1 MLYLMPAFQMR
12 SADQPDPDNSHV
24 LVVGASRGIG
34 LAIVEALLR
43 QDDLS
48 AALPAGAIVLAACRH
63 PAQAEALLALQ
74 QTYPARLAI
83 VDVDVAEADSISA
96 LAQQV
101 RQITSRLDLVIN
113 TAGLLHEPASSDGA
127 PALRPEKA
135 LSQLRPES
143 LARSFAVNAWA
154 PILLAQALMPLVSRQ
169 QSFVFASL
177 SARVGSI
184 GDNQLGGWYSYRAA
198 KAAQNQLLKTW
209 AIELSRTHPR
219 AAVLILHPGTTD
231 TDLSKPFSAQVA
243 PEKLFSK
250 ERVARDLLAVIAAR
264 GPADSGGFFDWA
276 NEPVP
281 W

>member
-1 MLYLMPAFQMR
+1 MLNVMPAFQAR
-12 SADQPDPDNSHV
+12 SADLSHPDDVHV

-34 LAIVEALLR
+34 LAIVEALLS
-43 QDDLS
+43 QSGLPS
-48 AALPAGAIVLAACRH
+48 APIVLAACRN
-63 PAQAEALLALQ
+63 PAQAEALRALQ
-74 QTYPARLAI
+74 QAYPARLAI

-101 RQITSRLDLVIN
+101 RQITSRLDMVIN
-113 TAGLLHEPASSDGA
+113 TVGLLHEAAVSDGA
-127 PALRPEKA
+127 SALRPEKA
-135 LSQLRPES
+135 LSQLRSEA
-143 LARSFAVNAWA
+143 LVRSFSVNAWA

-169 QSFVFASL
+169 QPFVFASL

-184 GDNQLGGWYSYRAA
+184 SDNRLGGWYSYRAA

-209 AIELSRTHPR
+209 AIELSRTHPK
-219 AAVLILHPGTTD
+219 ATVLVLHPGTTD

-250 ERVARDLLAVIAAR
+250 EQVARDLLAVIATR

>member
-1 MLYLMPAFQMR
+1 MPHM
-12 SADQPDPDNSHV
+12 

-34 LAIVEALLR
+34 LAIVETLLS
-43 QDDLS
+43 QSD
-48 AALPAGAIVLAACRH
+48 AALRVVAACRN
-63 PAQAEALLALQ
+63 PDQAAALQ
-74 QTYPARLAI
+74 ALRRGYPDRLAI
-83 VDVDVAEADSISA
+83 VTVDVADPHSISA

-101 RQITSRLDLVIN
+101 RQVTPSLDTVIN
-113 TAGLLHEPASSDGA
+113 TVGVLHEAAGGEGV

-135 LSQLRPES
+135 LSQLRADT

-154 PILLAQALMPLVSRQ
+154 PILLAQALQPLFSRQ
-169 QSFVFASL
+169 QPVVFASL

-209 AIELSRTHPR
+209 AIELSRTHPL
-219 AAVLILHPGTTD
+219 ATVLILHPGTTD
-231 TDLSKPFSAQVA
+231 TELSKPFSAHVA
-243 PEKLFSK
+243 PEKLFSA

>member
-1 MLYLMPAFQMR
+1 MLHIMPAFHAR
-12 SADQPDPDNSHV
+12 SADGSTDAHV

-34 LAIVEALLR
+34 LATVEALLS
-43 QDDLS
+43 QSSSPL
-48 AALPAGAIVLAACRH
+48 AAPVVLAACRH
-63 PAQAEALLALQ
+63 PAQAETLRALQ
-74 QTYPARLAI
+74 QNYPERLVI
-83 VDVDVAEADSISA
+83 VDVDVANADSISA

-101 RQITSRLDLVIN
+101 RQVTSRLDMVIN
-113 TAGLLHEPASSDGA
+113 TVGLLHEAASADGVT
-127 PALRPEKA
+127 ALRPEKA
-135 LSQLRPES
+135 LSQLRADA

-154 PILLAQALMPLVSRQ
+154 PILLAQALMPLFSRQ
-169 QSFVFASL
+169 QPFVFASL

-209 AIELSRTHPR
+209 AIELARTHPL
-219 AAVLILHPGTTD
+219 ATVLILHPGTTD
-231 TDLSKPFSAQVA
+231 TELSKPFSAHVT
-243 PEKLFSK
+243 PEKLFSTA
-250 ERVARDLLAVIAAR
+250 RVARDLLAVMAAR

>member
-1 MLYLMPAFQMR
+1 MP
-12 SADQPDPDNSHV
+12 HV

-34 LAIVEALLR
+34 LAIVEALLSR
-43 QDDLS
+43 PGAS
-48 AALPAGAIVLAACRH
+48 GAAPVVLAACRN
-63 PAQAEALLALQ
+63 PAQATALQ
-74 QTYPARLAI
+74 VLQRDYPDHLAI
-83 VDVDVAEADSISA
+83 VDVDVAETESISA

-101 RQITSRLDLVIN
+101 RQITSRLDMVIN
-113 TAGLLHEPASSDGA
+113 TVGLLHEAASSDST

-135 LSQLRPES
+135 LSQLRADA
-143 LARSFAVNAWA
+143 LVRSFAVNAWA
-154 PILLAQALMPLVSRQ
+154 PILLAQALMPLFSRQ
-169 QSFVFASL
+169 QPFVFASL

-209 AIELSRTHPR
+209 SIELSRTHPL
-219 AAVLILHPGTTD
+219 ATVLLLHPGTTD

-243 PEKLFSK
+243 PDKLFSK

-264 GPADSGGFFDWA
+264 GPADTGGFFDWA

>member
-1 MLYLMPAFQMR
+1 MLYTMPAFHAR
-12 SADQPDPDNSHV
+12 SADRPPEVHV

-34 LAIVEALLR
+34 LAIVEALLS
-43 QDDLS
+43 QSDLS
-48 AALPAGAIVLAACRH
+48 HAQPAVVLAACRH
-63 PAQAEALLALQ
+63 PAQAEALHALQ
-74 QTYPARLAI
+74 QDHPERLLI

-101 RQITSRLDLVIN
+101 RQVTSRLDMVIN
-113 TAGLLHEPASSDGA
+113 TVGLLHEAASADGS

-135 LSQLRPES
+135 LSQLCVDA

-169 QSFVFASL
+169 QPFVFASL

-209 AIELSRTHPR
+209 AIELSRTHPL
-219 AAVLILHPGTTD
+219 ATVLMLHPGTTD
-231 TDLSKPFSAQVA
+231 TDLSRPFSAHVA

-250 ERVARDLLAVIAAR
+250 ARVARDLLAVIAAR
-264 GPADSGGFFDWA
+264 GAADSGGFFDWA

>member
-1 MLYLMPAFQMR
+1 MPHILPAFHAR
-12 SADQPDPDNSHV
+12 VAKGPSDAYV

-34 LAIVEALLR
+34 FAMVEALLSEPER
-43 QDDLS
+43 LHV
-48 AALPAGAIVLAACRH
+48 LPIAPVVLAACRR
-63 PAQAEALLALQ
+63 PAQAEALQALQ
-74 QTYPARLAI
+74 QEYPDRLVI
-83 VDVDVAEADSISA
+83 LDVDVADVSSINA
-96 LAQQV
+96 LAQEV
-101 RQITSRLDLVIN
+101 RQITPRLDMVIN
-113 TAGLLHEPASSDGA
+113 TVGLLHEAASADGT
-127 PALRPEKA
+127 PPLRPEKA
-135 LSQLRPES
+135 LSQLRIDA

-209 AIELSRTHPR
+209 AIELKRTHPL
-219 AAVLILHPGTTD
+219 ASILILHPGTTD
-231 TDLSKPFSAQVA
+231 TELSKPFSAQVP

-276 NEPVP
+276 DQSVP

>member
-1 MLYLMPAFQMR
+1 MLHILPPFQVR
-12 SADQPDPDNSHV
+12 AAAQPDDAHV

-34 LAIVEALLR
+34 LAIVETLLS
-43 QDDLS
+43 QSGLS
-48 AALPAGAIVLAACRH
+48 HALPSATVVLAACRH
-63 PAQAEALLALQ
+63 PAQAKELLALQ
-74 QTYPARLAI
+74 QAYPAHL
-83 VDVDVAEADSISA
+83 VMMDVDVADPDSISA

-101 RQITSRLDLVIN
+101 RQITSRLDKVIN
-113 TAGLLHEPASSDGA
+113 TVGVLHEAASADGT

-135 LSQLRPES
+135 LSQLRADA
-143 LARSFAVNAWA
+143 LARSFSVNAWA
-154 PILLAQALMPLVSRQ
+154 PILLAQALMPLVTRQ
-169 QSFVFASL
+169 HPFTFASL

-209 AIELSRTHPR
+209 AIELRRTHPL
-219 AAVLILHPGTTD
+219 ATVLILHPGTTD
-231 TDLSKPFSAQVA
+231 TELSKPFSAQVA
-243 PEKLFSK
+243 PEKLFSAK
-250 ERVARDLLAVIAAR
+250 RVAHDLLAVIATR